1 MSTSVCCIC
10 WCVGTGAL
18 VYCCLRIQEQMVC
31 SERYAQ
37 PQPESSNLSCED
49 DSEGL
54 SIHFLLPLMKHHD
67 ATRLSAGRA

>member
-1 MSTSVCCIC
+1 MSTSVCCI
-10 WCVGTGAL
+10 WRCVGTGAL

-37 PQPESSNLSCED
+37 PQPESSNLSCEHH
-49 DSEGL
+49 SGGL
-54 SIHFLLPLMKHHD
+54 STDLLLPLTKHHN